1 MQKLCFSL
9 VLVLSL
15 ATPLLAQTLA
25 IPRQAQTATEEFLP
39 AGTLLTCTMSEP
51 NFSSKTVEVGDPVLC
66 HLAQVSSFGHPVF
79 PRGAYM
85 TGHLQ
90 DSKDPGHLWG
100 KGWLEVDFDRIILP
114 GPEML
119 PLSAKLISTPHYKV
133 DREGKVHG
141 RGHAVRDT
149 VEWMIPPLWPIKAV
163 LLPARG
169 PYVKFKGETRLT
181 MRLMEDVEFPALAS
195 NVPMPPWSSDRT
207 TTGSLQPAPRLWRND
222 LQPVASRNH
231 YSQPTQ
237 LRMQPA
243 AFVSRSAPDTSPSVT
258 SQSTLLVMKDSS
270 AYLAQSYWI
279 ENEHLHCVTQGA
291 PEMDIPLDKIDLAET
306 VRLNHERNT
315 DFALNSRPQINTQ
328 IAQQTNTEIAQH

>member
-1 MQKLCFSL
+1 VQKLCFSL

-181 MRLMEDVEFPALAS
+181 MRLMEDVEFPTLAR

-207 TTGSLQPAPRLWRND
+207 TGSLQTPPLWRND
-222 LQPVASRNH
+222 LQPVASRNS

-237 LRMQPA
+237 LQMQPA
-243 AFVSRSAPDTSPSVT
+243 AFVSRSAPDTTPSVT
-258 SQSTLLVMKDSS
+258 TQSTLLVLKDSS
-270 AYLAQSYWI
+270 AYLAQSYFV
-279 ENEHLHCVTQGA
+279 ENGHLHCVTQGA
-291 PEMDIPLDKIDLAET
+291 PEIDIPLDKLDLAET

-315 DFALNSRPQINTQ
+315 EFALNSRPQTNTQ
-328 IAQQTNTEIAQH
+328 IAQQANMEIAQH